1 MMLNC
6 LAWVRATLSDFVKDF
21 LKSLALAWLAWRA
34 AVAATLLV
42 LDAASCLLASSS
54 KDCKRALSDRACL
67 SSFCSWALV
76 GLLDAAL
83 ELTVLRI
90 FWDSELSIAEEED
103 SRKADDD
110 DFWLWALFFLLYMQ
124 GQGLFVVAFS

>member
-1 MMLNC
+1 M
-6 LAWVRATLSDFVKDF
+6 
-21 LKSLALAWLAWRA
+21 
-34 AVAATLLV
+34 
-42 LDAASCLLASSS
+42 ASSS

-76 GLLDAAL
+76 GFLEAAL

-90 FWDSELSIAEEED
+90 FWDSELSMAEEED

-110 DFWLWALFFLLYMQ
+110 DFWLWAFFFLLYARF
-124 GQGLFVVAFS
+124 FVRRGFFLTGSSISQQSEVSWGSAAVSWPFIIDNCRPHRHDK

>member
-1 MMLNC
+1 M
-6 LAWVRATLSDFVKDF
+6 
-21 LKSLALAWLAWRA
+21 
-34 AVAATLLV
+34 
-42 LDAASCLLASSS
+42 
-54 KDCKRALSDRACL
+54 
-67 SSFCSWALV
+67 

-103 SRKADDD
+103 SCKADDD

-124 GQGLFVVAFS
+124 GLFVVAFS